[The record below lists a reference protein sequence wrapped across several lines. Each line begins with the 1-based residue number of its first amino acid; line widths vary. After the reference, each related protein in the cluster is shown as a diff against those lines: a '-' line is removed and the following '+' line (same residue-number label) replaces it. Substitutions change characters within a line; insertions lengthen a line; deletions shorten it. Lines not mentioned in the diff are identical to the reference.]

1 MKYIINLMVVFNP
14 SDNSLCL
21 QNNPSLVVK
30 IPPPATRLLQELINN
45 RGVIITRD
53 ELLKN
58 VWEEY
63 GFTGS
68 NNNLSHYISHLRKA
82 LLSLNSELSI
92 ITTVPKVGFRLDAR
106 IDVVLLSDADNP
118 FIVSEGING
127 NKGSEEN
134 SEGTEENNEGTE
146 YPETTEDSEKAETN
160 DANEDPKAI
169 GDIDDK
175 PIKKKYHHKIS
186 IGFLIVTAAFIILSL
201 IIYQK
206 KMEIKNNF
214 KTEPSSYLYQEG
226 KCHIY
231 FLEDKNIYSNN
242 EIYSFAKSD
251 IPKEKI
257 NCNEG
262 EKRIFY
268 KKTWSK
274 SKIDKATFIGVCYIK
289 DNGNTHCIT
298 VREN

>member
-45 RGVIITRD
+45 SGVIITRD

-63 GFTGS
+63 GLTGS

-118 FIVSEGING
+118 FIVSEGIND

-134 SEGTEENNEGTE
+134 SEGTEENNDGTE
-146 YPETTEDSEKAETN
+146 DPETTEGIEKAETN
-160 DANEDPKAI
+160 GGNEDPKAI
-169 GDIDDK
+169 GGIDDK
-175 PIKKKYHHKIS
+175 PTKKKYPHK
-186 IGFLIVTAAFIILSL
+186 
-201 IIYQK
+201 Y
-206 KMEIKNNF
+206 
-214 KTEPSSYLYQEG
+214 
-226 KCHIY
+226 
-231 FLEDKNIYSNN
+231 
-242 EIYSFAKSD
+242 
-251 IPKEKI
+251 
-257 NCNEG
+257 
-262 EKRIFY
+262 
-268 KKTWSK
+268 
-274 SKIDKATFIGVCYIK
+274 
-289 DNGNTHCIT
+289 
-298 VREN
+298 